1 MIHMCPYPKCG
12 QAFAAASERAS
23 HMGEH
28 TEEKYYFCWH
38 VSCNKR
44 FNSREAQETHTRDVH
59 DNQIGGEE

>member
-1 MIHMCPYPKCG
+1 
-12 QAFAAASERAS
+12 
-23 HMGEH
+23 MGEH